1 VLTAIVQWDHHTDKA
16 ANNLNFMQ
24 TEGKMIITAKF
35 LETQSS
41 TVTSRMI
48 FVQGLPTSVESH
60 WQAFITLVQLDHHR
74 IDKAATNKY
83 SYADTLLKEDVI
95 TVTIANLC
103 MNQGRDSY
111 ADTLLKEDVITV
123 TIANLCMNQGREV
136 SRGERREVGLVA
148 QGERSGLPTQEG
160 WNEDHTCSETF
171 HYCGRVQY
179 FDIFHF
185 CGSIDRALSRC
196 FLSLGQVSVELGLF

>member
-1 VLTAIVQWDHHTDKA
+1 
-16 ANNLNFMQ
+16 MQ
-24 TEGKMIITAKF
+24 TEGKMITAVKF

-60 WQAFITLVQLDHHR
+60 WQAFITLVQLDHH
-74 IDKAATNKY
+74 IDKAATNRY

-103 MNQGRDSY
+103 MNQGRDNY

-123 TIANLCMNQGREV
+123 TIAIFVHESREGREQRREE
-136 SRGERREVGLVA
+136 SGGPCSPRREEWPTNPRRLERR
-148 QGERSGLPTQEG
+148 P
-160 WNEDHTCSETF
+160 
-171 HYCGRVQY
+171 Y
-179 FDIFHF
+179 
-185 CGSIDRALSRC
+185 
-196 FLSLGQVSVELGLF
+196 LF

>member
-1 VLTAIVQWDHHTDKA
+1 
-16 ANNLNFMQ
+16 MQ
-24 TEGKMIITAKF
+24 TEGKMFTVAKF

-48 FVQGLPTSVESH
+48 FVQGLPTSVDSH
-60 WQAFITLVQLDHHR
+60 WQAFITLVQLDHH
-74 IDKAATNKY
+74 IDKAATNRY

-123 TIANLCMNQGREV
+123 TIANLCMNQGRDV
-136 SRGERREVGLVA
+136 SRGERREVVGLVA

-196 FLSLGQVSVELGLF
+196 FLSLGQVSVELSLF

>member
-1 VLTAIVQWDHHTDKA
+1 
-16 ANNLNFMQ
+16 M
-24 TEGKMIITAKF
+24 ITAVKF

-60 WQAFITLVQLDHHR
+60 WQAFITLVQLDHH
-74 IDKAATNKY
+74 IDKAATNRY

-103 MNQGRDSY
+103 MNQGRD
-111 ADTLLKEDVITV
+111 
-123 TIANLCMNQGREV
+123 V
-136 SRGERREVGLVA
+136 SRGERRVVGLVA

-179 FDIFHF
+179 FPLLWLKRSSFVRMFSLIRTGF
-185 CGSIDRALSRC
+185 CGTWFILNSG
-196 FLSLGQVSVELGLF
+196 FG